1 MNRVKIYE
9 EREKKN
15 QSEKEEIDYRQKI
28 HEQNRANAEKMK
40 KLKKFLKNRKDF
52 SKSNEEIF

>member
-28 HEQNRANAEKMK
+28 HEQNRANMEKMDFLFY
-40 KLKKFLKNRKDF
+40 LKKKKN
-52 SKSNEEIF
+52 